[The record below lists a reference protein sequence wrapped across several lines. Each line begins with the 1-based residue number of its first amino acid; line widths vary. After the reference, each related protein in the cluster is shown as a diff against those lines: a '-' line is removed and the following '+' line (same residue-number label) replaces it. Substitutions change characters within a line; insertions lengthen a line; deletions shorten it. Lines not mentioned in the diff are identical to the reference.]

1 MKHYLYGFTIYSIQG
16 YIFQTNKLK
25 EIAGASELVER
36 ICTTEFAKKIT
47 GSEDFDEFKNDP
59 HAIRNAA
66 GNIRYLFDETQF
78 DLCKRDVRE
87 FPKTVL
93 ELAPGVQ
100 IGQAVVELDKKPEFS
115 DFERLEEL
123 LAAQRSKPI
132 RPVDMGYMA
141 VNRSRRTGLPSCD
154 KKDKDGKPLDEAT
167 SLKIAEKSSRVSKLF
182 FGSFFDKERITTDV
196 EKIVSSKNSN
206 YSWLAVIH
214 ADGNNMGK
222 ALLHLKEEIIKENS
236 YADLQKKFSKAIDEA
251 TKVAANYAFEESMKS
266 IKLNETDKIPFRPI
280 IVGGDDLTIVCR
292 ADLALNFTKTYLE
305 EFKKQ
310 TEENFKKEDFTTDL
324 RNGLTACAGI
334 AYIKVNYP
342 FHYAVDLAEK
352 LCGHAKRVAKSKIK
366 LDEPVPSCLMFH
378 KVQDSFV
385 EKYEDIV
392 ERELTAEASD
402 VRFDFG
408 PYYLTAQNGE
418 PTIKDLLGYVERF
431 NGKEGNAIKSGLRQW
446 LTLLHDDKKMAE
458 QRMSRLLSIGKEG
471 ILTNLGL
478 ENKKKGVFD
487 GKSPVYDW
495 LTILSINQNDNSND
509 DN

>member
-1 MKHYLYGFTIYSIQG
+1 MTHLYGFTIYSIQG

-25 EIAGASELVER
+25 EIAGGSELVEGV
-36 ICTTEFAKKIT
+36 CTTEFAEILKK
-47 GSEDFDEFKNDP
+47 DFEGFKNDP

-78 DLCKRDVRE
+78 DLCKRVVRE

-123 LAAQRSKPI
+123 LTAMRNNPI
-132 RPVDMGYMA
+132 RPVDLGYMA
-141 VNRSRRTGLPSCD
+141 VNRSRRTGLPSCEA
-154 KKDKDGKPLDEAT
+154 KDKDGKPLDKAT
-167 SLKIAEKSSRVSKLF
+167 YLKIAEKSSRVSKLF

-196 EKIVSSKNSN
+196 EKIVSSKNAN

-222 ALLHLKEEIIKENS
+222 ALLQLKEEVITGNS
-236 YADLQKKFSKAIDEA
+236 YTDLQKKFSKAIDEA
-251 TKVAANYAFEESMKS
+251 TKVATNSSFEESMKT
-266 IKLNETDKIPFRPI
+266 IKLNETDKIPFHPI

-292 ADLALNFTKTYLE
+292 ADLALDFTKTYLV

-310 TEENFKKEDFTTDL
+310 TETNFSNAGFTTDL
-324 RNGLTACAGI
+324 KNGLTACAGI

-352 LCGHAKRVAKSKIK
+352 LCGHAKKDAKRKPDQNGHVA
-366 LDEPVPSCLMFH
+366 SCLMFH

-392 ERELTAEASD
+392 ERELTADASN

-408 PYYLTAQNGE
+408 PYYLDSKNGE
-418 PTIKDLLGYVERF
+418 PTIKDLLGHVDRF
-431 NGKEGNAIKSGLRQW
+431 KGKDGNAIKSGLRQW

-458 QRMSRLLSIGKEG
+458 QRMNRLLSIGKES

-495 LTILSINQNDNSND
+495 LTILSINQNDNNND

>member
-1 MKHYLYGFTIYSIQG
+1 MKHYLYGFTIYSIQS

-25 EIAGASELVER
+25 EIAGASELVEQ
-36 ICTTEFAKKIT
+36 ICTTEFAEIFKK
-47 GSEDFDEFKNDP
+47 DFEGFKNDT

-78 DLCKRDVRE
+78 ELCKRVVRE

-115 DFERLEEL
+115 DFECLEEL
-123 LAAQRSKPI
+123 LAAQRSNPI
-132 RPVDMGYMA
+132 RPVDLGYMA
-141 VNRSRRTGLPSCD
+141 INRSRRTGLPSCEE
-154 KKDKDGKPLDEAT
+154 KDKDGKPLDKAT
-167 SLKIAEKSSRVSKLF
+167 SLKLAEKSSRVSKLF

-222 ALLHLKEEIIKENS
+222 VLKSLKNEETKERDYTTVSKLFSQLL
-236 YADLQKKFSKAIDEA
+236 DLSTREAAFKAFDKSLPPKN
-251 TKVAANYAFEESMKS
+251 KVDG
-266 IKLNETDKIPFRPI
+266 IIPFRPI
-280 IVGGDDLTIVCR
+280 IVGGDDLSVVCR
-292 ADLALNFTKTYLE
+292 ADLALNFTKAYLE

-310 TEENFKKEDFTTDL
+310 TEINFTKESFTSDL
-324 RNGLTACAGI
+324 KNGLTACAGI

-408 PYYLTAQNGE
+408 PYYLTDQNGE
-418 PTIKDLLGYVERF
+418 PTIKDLLGHVERF
-431 NGKEGNAIKSGLRQW
+431 KGKDGNAIKSGLRQW
-446 LTLLHDDKKMAE
+446 LTLLHDDSGIAT
-458 QRMSRLLSIGKEG
+458 QRMNRLLSIGKES

-495 LTILSINQNDNSND
+495 LTILSINQNDNNND

>member
-66 GNIRYLFDETQF
+66 GNIRYLFDDEMI
-78 DLCKRDVRE
+78 CRE
-87 FPKTVL
+87 IFKGFPKAVL
-93 ELAPGVQ
+93 ELAPEVQ
-100 IGQAVVELDKKPEFS
+100 IGQAVVELDQKPESS
-115 DFERLEEL
+115 DFERLENL
-123 LAAQRSKPI
+123 LTAQRNNPI
-132 RPVDMGYMA
+132 RPVDLGYMA
-141 VNRSRRTGLPSCD
+141 INRSRRTGLPSCEE
-154 KKDKDGKPLDEAT
+154 KDKDGKPLDKAT
-167 SLKIAEKSSRVSKLF
+167 SLKLAEKSSRVSKLF
-182 FGSFFDKERITTDV
+182 FGSFFDKERVTTDV

-222 ALLHLKEEIIKENS
+222 VLKSLKNEVTKEQDYTTVSKLFSQLL
-236 YADLQKKFSKAIDEA
+236 DLSTREA
-251 TKVAANYAFEESMKS
+251 AFKAFEKS
-266 IKLNETDKIPFRPI
+266 LPPKNKVDGIIPFRPI

-292 ADLALNFTKTYLE
+292 ADLALKFTQTYLE

-310 TEENFKKEDFTTDL
+310 TEINFTDAGFTSDL

-352 LCGHAKRVAKSKIK
+352 LCSHAKKDAKQKP
-366 LDEPVPSCLMFH
+366 DENGQVPSCLMFH

-385 EKYEDIV
+385 EKYDDII
-392 ERELTAEASD
+392 ERELTAKASNIQ
-402 VRFDFG
+402 FDFG
-408 PYYLTAQNGE
+408 PYYLTAKNGE
-418 PTIKDLLGYVERF
+418 PTIEDLLEHVERF
-431 NGKEGNAIKSGLRQW
+431 KGKDGNAIKSGLRQW
-446 LTLLHDDKKMAE
+446 LTLLHDDKKMAK
-458 QRMSRLLSIGKEG
+458 QRMKRLVSVGNNT
-471 ILTNLGL
+471 ILEKLGL
-478 ENKKKGVFD
+478 KENEGVIEE
-487 GKSPVYDW
+487 KSPVYDW
-495 LTILSINQNDNSND
+495 LTILSINQNDSNNGD
-509 DN
+509 D